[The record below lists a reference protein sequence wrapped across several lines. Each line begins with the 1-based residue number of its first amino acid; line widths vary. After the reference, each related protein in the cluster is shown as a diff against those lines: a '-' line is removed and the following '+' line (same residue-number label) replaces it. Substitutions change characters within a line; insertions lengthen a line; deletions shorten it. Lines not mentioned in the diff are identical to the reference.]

1 MIHATEIEI
10 PHLFLWSCTKIF
22 FRQTLFSTFQTKQF
36 FSHFHSVNKV
46 SQTYSSF
53 EKDEWLSFHIFIY
66 WWVKLQTCLPAV
78 DLEEL
83 FKGFNI
89 YRNSQDRSVLTQN
102 SKAKC
107 IAEQIAKNWYNQLP
121 CSRAINGDAL
131 LPSNQSQLPLFTQY
145 SRKCKVNLNHTVDG
159 IILPVYV
166 PNSAE
171 KLMLTNCT
179 HSQAP
184 KYLGN
189 ATYTRVGL
197 ATNEDCLVIALG
209 TDAIGGSY
217 SAGVFLVPNIGWV
230 YWLGLLFLGSIFC
243 FREGKKLLFSFIL

>member
-1 MIHATEIEI
+1 MAFLKRWLGLCTLLHCLF
-10 PHLFLWSCTKIF
+10 PLLHLGNC
-22 FRQTLFSTFQTKQF
+22 
-36 FSHFHSVNKV
+36 
-46 SQTYSSF
+46 
-53 EKDEWLSFHIFIY
+53 D
-66 WWVKLQTCLPAV
+66 V

-184 KYLGN
+184 KYLGS

-217 SAGVFLVPNIGWV
+217 SAGAK
-230 YWLGLLFLGSIFC
+230 SFC
-243 FREGKKLLFSFIL
+243 FLSFFKLGFGDVWWMIVSRSHHVMQYTVHLHFTQIGTAS